1 MTFPFTYSIGAND
14 KLILNRTIKSF
25 ELRRKKLSEARQ
37 ALVRS
42 GQQKLREKITGDRNK
57 RIRDHMKEVP
67 QVNKQC
73 KYSILLKYKVFS
85 EKSVDLCIRCIKI
98 SYLFLILSLHVFLF
112 PQVKLMDKVS
122 FTMGVL
128 VIVLTEFLIM
138 RHPEWFI
145 PYFTAFML
153 SLFVIRYVMYSRDK
167 YQGCHYSAK
176 LWFCILFFIDSAR
189 KRF

>member
-1 MTFPFTYSIGAND
+1 MTFSFPRSIGAND